1 MEFSDEIAIVCCK
14 IEKMIV
20 EAIAFSFSMAA

>member
-1 MEFSDEIAIVCCK
+1 MKSPNEIAIARFK
-14 IEKMIV
+14 NEKMIV